1 MGVPSGLLRAWLHA
15 AQASD
20 LARLRWHHARHP
32 GLSVH
37 PTASTAFATARFQ
50 LAPGARLTI
59 GAGAATERRPGWLN
73 FLVHEGGEIVVEE
86 GAWLRTEVAPVTLVA
101 YPGGRLVLGPESFV
115 NGAHLSAKTEVRLG
129 RKAQIGPNSKI
140 YDADQHDLDAERP
153 EGRAPV
159 VVGEY
164 AWVASD
170 VTVMKG
176 VAIGAHAIVGA
187 RSVVNRDVPPH
198 EFWAGTPARHLGA
211 VGDRS
216 QAR

>member
-1 MGVPSGLLRAWLHA
+1 MRAWLHA

-20 LARLRWHHARHP
+20 RARLRWHHARHP

-37 PTASTAFATARFQ
+37 PTASSAFAVARFQ
-50 LAPGARLTI
+50 LAPGARLAI
-59 GAGAATERRPGWLN
+59 GPGAATERRPGWLN

-115 NGAHLSAKTEVRLG
+115 NGAHLSAKTEVWLG
-129 RKAQIGPNSKI
+129 RKAQIGPNSKL
-140 YDADQHDLDAERP
+140 YDADQHDLDDARP

-159 VVGEY
+159 RVGEH

-176 VAIGAHAIVGA
+176 VAIGAHSIVGA
-187 RSVVNRDVPPH
+187 RSVVNRDVPAH
-198 EFWAGTPARHLGA
+198 EFWAGSPAKHLGS

>member
-1 MGVPSGLLRAWLHA
+1 MSVPPGLVRGWLRAVQA
-15 AQASD
+15 AD
-20 LARLRWHHARHP
+20 RVRLRGQLAWHP

-37 PTASTAFATARFQ
+37 PTASSAFAWARFQ

-101 YPGGRLVLGPESFV
+101 YPGGRLVIGPECLV
-115 NGAHLSAKTEVRLG
+115 NGAHLSAKTELRLG
-129 RKAQIGPNSKI
+129 RKVQIGPNSKL
-140 YDADQHDLDAERP
+140 YDADQHDLDDARP

-159 VVGEY
+159 VVGEF
-164 AWVASD
+164 AWLASD

-176 VAIGAHAIVGA
+176 VAIGAHSIVGA
-187 RSVVNRDVPPH
+187 RSVVTRDVPAH
-198 EFWAGTPARHLGA
+198 EFWAGSPARRLGA